1 MTPQAAGFE
10 TMVDDLLALLQTE
23 ADMLSLRREQMCEL
37 YDTILANNDA
47 RMESLLAEMASAQ
60 QDQTKLDEQLDTIR
74 GVLARLLELPT
85 AALKL
90 GVLAERLSGD
100 RRRRLREM
108 HGVIVDRAEQL
119 KIQHLNTALVLGEA
133 ARLNRMLLDGLFP
146 KAGEVR
152 TYGTDGKQ
160 GWRSATGLVD
170 AEM

>member
-1 MTPQAAGFE
+1 MTPQAPGFE
-10 TMVDDLLALLQTE
+10 TMVDDLLALLQKE
-23 ADMLSLRREQMCEL
+23 ADMLSFRHEQMCEL
-37 YDTILANNDA
+37 YDVILNNDDA

-60 QDQTKLDEQLDTIR
+60 QDQTVLDEQLATIR

-85 AALKL
+85 AELKL
-90 GVLAERLSGD
+90 ALLAERIDGD
-100 RRRRLREM
+100 RRQRLREM

-119 KIQHLNTALVLGEA
+119 KIQHLNTALVLSEA
-133 ARLNRMLLDGLFP
+133 ARLNRMLLEGLFP

-152 TYGTDGKQ
+152 TYGTDGKE